1 MGGGDGTV
9 MWVVHEMLEHS
20 CNISQTPVG
29 IVPFGT
35 GNDLARVLGWGG
47 GVPSEFLGKN
57 LSGLRKM
64 IEKWVVA
71 KSAPLDIWDIKL
83 KTCEDG
89 SFLRVVN
96 ENGKA
101 VKS

>member
-35 GNDLARVLGWGG
+35 GNDLARVLGKIG
-47 GVPSEFLGKN
+47 FFRYN
-57 LSGLRKM
+57 F
-64 IEKWVVA
+64 A
-71 KSAPLDIWDIKL
+71 
-83 KTCEDG
+83 
-89 SFLRVVN
+89 
-96 ENGKA
+96 
-101 VKS
+101 